1 MLSKRPVLVSAT
13 ILEFTVNNKALEES
27 VNEDKMNLL
36 GFLRKELNNFD
47 VQLQLVM
54 TLAEDKTNL
63 YTATDRYK
71 HLADKN
77 PTINKLRQAFD
88 LDIEF

>member
-1 MLSKRPVLVSAT
+1 M
-13 ILEFTVNNKALEES
+13 NNYSVQLNIVVAQLEEG
-27 VNEDKMNLL
+27 K
-36 GFLRKELNNFD
+36 
-47 VQLQLVM
+47 
-54 TLAEDKTNL
+54 NL

-71 HLADKN
+71 HLSEKN